1 MAEAAGEVAGWLHAT
16 TSFRLESPPY
26 AEIGGLVVDEHR
38 RGQGIGERLVRA
50 AVDWAGGRGFAEL
63 RVRSNVVREDAHRF
77 YRRLGFASVK
87 TQAVFALPLGER

>member
-1 MAEAAGEVAGWLHAT
+1 VAEAAGEVAGWLHAAT
-16 TSFRLESPPY
+16 ALRLESPPY
-26 AEIGGLVVDEHR
+26 AEIGGLVVEERR

-50 AVDWAGGRGFAEL
+50 AIGWAGERGYAEL
-63 RVRSNVVREDAHRF
+63 RVRSNVVRADAHRF